1 MDPKTNPEQTRQ
13 KKREAIL
20 TVREVGEGDAKKKE
34 VRVSVSSEEPCQG
47 WVYDSDAETWVR
59 ALEILGHGDG
69 EIDKTRIADGLVIQ
83 DGHYGRQ
90 VGIIDKPEV
99 SDGKLGGVVRF
110 GHSQEARDLEADA
123 LDGIRKNMS
132 VGYFVRE
139 WKKVKDGDKKTGKLP
154 VYRAVKWCPY
164 EASFVNVPA
173 DVRVGVG
180 REMDMTEGEPAAT
193 TAAKKERS
201 LPMAEPANTP
211 AVTPA
216 ATPAADQAGEIREL
230 NGKIERLEG
239 TIGQLREELKKPTV
253 PAEQRGVVL
262 DPKDEQ
268 KIAREYD
275 LMKVIRC
282 LAGVRDVDAGFERE
296 VSDEIAKQTKR
307 SARGFFIPEQVMARA
322 FNVGTTAGT
331 AGKNLVSTDTL
342 FAEMVPALVAET
354 VLGKLG
360 ARIITGLVGDADI
373 PKADAATAYW
383 VSAEGGDA
391 TQTTPNIGQVKLTPH
406 TVGAYTDITRR
417 LMLQSGIGVQ
427 AFISQAL
434 RDAIAVAIE
443 TAAFSGAGTGGAPK
457 GLDSTTGVNDITAA
471 TAPTLA
477 KILEFITA
485 IEEANA
491 NGVSMKF
498 AGKPSVWAKLGST
511 LDVREISSGG
521 SSATTVGAVNG
532 GYLLDTK
539 SSMCQGYDF
548 VKANLAT
555 AKKLYFGDWSK
566 MVLAFWSGLDLTVDT
581 ASLSKSGGVRLVAL
595 QDMDVAITQPKAFS
609 VGQVIA

>member
-34 VRVSVSSEEPCQG
+34 VSVSVSSEEPCLG

-99 SDGKLGGVVRF
+99 SDSKLGGVVRF

-180 REMDMTEGEPAAT
+180 REMDITEGEPAAT

-216 ATPAADQAGEIREL
+216 ATPTPAADLAGEIRAIKGE
-230 NGKIERLEG
+230 I
-239 TIGQLREELKKPTV
+239 TMIREELKKPTV

-275 LMKVIRC
+275 LMKVIRS
-282 LAGVRDVDAGFERE
+282 LAGERGADAGFERE

-307 SARGFFIPEQVMARA
+307 NARGFFIPEQVMARA
-322 FNVGTTAGT
+322 FNVGTEAGK

-383 VSAEGGDA
+383 VAAEGGDA
-391 TQTTPNIGQVKLTPH
+391 KETTPNIGQVKLSPH

-417 LMLQSGIGVQ
+417 LMFQSGIGVQ

-443 TAAFSGAGTGGAPK
+443 TAAFSGDGTGGAPK
-457 GLDSTTGVNDITAA
+457 GLDSTTGVNAITAA

-491 NGVSMKF
+491 HGVSMKF

-521 SSATTVGAVNG
+521 ASATTVGAVNG

>member
-13 KKREAIL
+13 KKREAVL

-34 VRVSVSSEEPCQG
+34 VRVSVSSEEPCPE
-47 WVYDSDAETWVR
+47 WIYDSDIEKWVR
-59 ALEILGHGDG
+59 ALEVLGHGDG

-139 WKKVKDGDKKTGKLP
+139 WKKVSDGDKKTGKLP

-180 REMDMTEGEPAAT
+180 RELDMTEGETAAT
-193 TAAKKERS
+193 TAANKERS
-201 LPMAEPANTP
+201 LPMAEPVKTP

-239 TIGQLREELKKPTV
+239 TIGQLREELKKPAV
-253 PAEQRGVVL
+253 PAAQRGVVL
-262 DPKDEQ
+262 DPKDAA
-268 KIAREYD
+268 KVAREYD
-275 LMKVIRC
+275 LMKVIRS

-296 VSDEIAKQTKR
+296 ISDEIAKQTKR
-307 SARGFFIPEQVMARA
+307 SARGFFIPEQVMARS
-322 FNVGTTAGT
+322 FNVGTAAGT
-331 AGKNLVSTDTL
+331 AGKNLVATDTL

-360 ARIITGLVGDADI
+360 ARIITGLVGDAEI
-373 PKADAATAYW
+373 PKADSATAYW
-383 VSAEGGDA
+383 VNGEGGDA
-391 TQTTPNIGQVKLTPH
+391 SEVTPNIGQVKLTPH
-406 TVGAYTDITRR
+406 TVGAYTDITRK
-417 LMLQSGIGVQ
+417 LMLQNGIGVQ
-427 AFISQAL
+427 SFISQAL
-434 RDAIAVAIE
+434 RDAIGVAVE
-443 TAAFSGAGTGGAPK
+443 TASFSGTGTNGAPK
-457 GLDSTTGVNDITAA
+457 GLDSTTGINAITAA

-491 NGVSMKF
+491 HGVSMKF

-521 SSATTVGAVNG
+521 SSSTTVGAVNG
-532 GYLLDTK
+532 GYLLDTR